1 MFCIVVGPVEVSN
14 VWALTPDDRRRM
26 IRAAT
31 RERYESAMDDLK
43 DSIRQYNMIRE
54 LYEVQKQLSVHVAFS
69 YYGPHR
75 KDVRRRQWRS

>member
-1 MFCIVVGPVEVSN
+1 VSN
-14 VWALTPDDRRRM
+14 VWALSPDDRRRM
-26 IRAAT
+26 IRAAV

-54 LYEVQKQLSVHVAFS
+54 IYEVQKQLLSVHVAFS